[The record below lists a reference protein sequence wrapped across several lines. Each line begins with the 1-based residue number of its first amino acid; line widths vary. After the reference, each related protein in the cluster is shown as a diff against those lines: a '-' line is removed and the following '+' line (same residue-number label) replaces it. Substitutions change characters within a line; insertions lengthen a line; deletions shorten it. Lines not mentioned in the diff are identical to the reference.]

1 MSDPHHNDNLRG
13 IGWLMFSVVT
23 ASAMSIAVRELSA
36 ALDSRMI
43 VFLRGAGL
51 TLVIAALAL
60 HPGFRAQL
68 RFSRKGMHIARGTVI
83 AMSTH
88 LGYYTLTK
96 LPIATATVLF
106 FTAPIFATV
115 LAVFV
120 HGERVGPRRVA
131 AVAAG
136 FVGAVII
143 LRPGF
148 SGFHPAMLTALG
160 SSALFAVALVTSRGL
175 AQADGPVATFASA
188 NIMMAL
194 LSLPIAAPVLDLPA
208 TPYMIAIAAILLLT
222 AGSRS
227 FADIQAYRFAEAAV
241 LAPLTYLRLV
251 ILGTAGYLLW
261 GEVPDVP
268 TLVGAAVII
277 GASLYIARR
286 EAVLRRRK

>member
-1 MSDPHHNDNLRG
+1 MPLPFEHQNLRG

-43 VFLRGAGL
+43 VFLRGGVL
-51 TLVIAALAL
+51 TLVIGVLAF

-68 RFSRKGMHIARGTVI
+68 RFSRIGMHLARGTVI
-83 AMSTH
+83 AASTH

-115 LAVFV
+115 LSVFV
-120 HGERVGPRRVA
+120 HGERVGPRRIA

-136 FVGAVII
+136 FLGAVII

-148 SGFHPAMLTALG
+148 AGFHPAMLTALG

-175 AQADGPVATFASA
+175 AQADGPIATFASA
-188 NIMMAL
+188 NVMMAV
-194 LSLPIAAPVLDLPA
+194 LSLPIAAPVLALPA
-208 TPYMIAIAAILLLT
+208 TPYMIAIAAVLMLT
-222 AGSRS
+222 AASRS
-227 FADIQAYRFAEAAV
+227 FADIQAYRYAEAAV

-251 ILGTAGYLLW
+251 ILGVAGYVLW
-261 GEVPDVP
+261 DEVPDLP

-286 EAVLRRRK
+286 EAMQRGRP